1 MFNFIKHFTSLFV
14 NLTASYVVSAAWV
27 IWAPL
32 GTAVPGR
39 VNTTQWVAQTSFE
52 TYNNTE
58 LEVVSIA
65 RGRTPFMHTLIN
77 LGRGLNWGN
86 YKDFGFNEK
95 LSSNFPIYKWM
106 ERDEAN
112 DIFSFNAIATA
123 AATTVVLASTSGLYA
138 GLVIRNI
145 VTNEQ
150 LRIVSVT
157 NATTIVVERWVGT
170 IVAAPIALGQGMQVL
185 SSASTKGQATLSAF
199 WVANQ
204 NRDNF
209 FQKFLTTFTQTD
221 FDNLAYKVKW
231 GEDIIAEKTIQHA
244 LEIEKAALFGQKK
257 ASTDPVTGQPY
268 YTMEWVIENC
278 KRGWTNDIS
287 AALTRTTLEEA
298 LTNPLKYTK
307 DGSYKKIVLCGT
319 WVKSAISALFT
330 QTLAV
335 TQIKDVDLR
344 FESLRINQ
352 GEFIFIE
359 HPLLDA
365 NTGYNGV
372 MFVIDPS
379 FCKVVYPEGKDMI
392 KNAGM
397 NGKTKFVMNTA
408 TNNFANSEASLV
420 TYLTMEN
427 SNSNAFAAIRVI

>member
-1 MFNFIKHFTSLFV
+1 
-14 NLTASYVVSAAWV
+14 
-27 IWAPL
+27 
-32 GTAVPGR
+32 
-39 VNTTQWVAQTSFE
+39 
-52 TYNNTE
+52 
-58 LEVVSIA
+58 
-65 RGRTPFMHTLIN
+65 MHTLIN

-95 LSSNFPIYKWM
+95 LSSNFPTYTWK

-112 DIFSFNAIATA
+112 DIFSFNAIATN
-123 AATTVVLASTSGLYA
+123 AATTVVLTSTAGLYA

-150 LRIVSVT
+150 LRIVSIT

-170 IVAAPIALGQGMQVL
+170 VVAAPIAVGQGMQVL

-204 NRDNF
+204 NRSNY
-209 FQKFLTTFTQTD
+209 FQKFLTTFSQTD
-221 FDNLAYKVKW
+221 FDNLAYKIKW

-257 ASTDPVTGQPY
+257 ASTDPVTWQAY

-319 WVKSAISALFT
+319 GVKSAISALFT

-335 TQIKDVDLR
+335 SQVKDVDLR

-365 NTGYNGV
+365 NTGYNGM

-379 FCKVVYPEGKDMI
+379 FCKIVYPEGKDLI

-397 NGKTKFVMNTA
+397 NGKTRFVMNDA
-408 TNNFANSEASLV
+408 VNNFANSEASLV